1 MIDQLNKLIEF
12 LKSMPPT
19 KVNST
24 IGIDFAS
31 ENDMIEF
38 DVTKDLIVDLKG
50 DWLFIN
56 AENFVG
62 IVNIN
67 LIESITEI

>member
-1 MIDQLNKLIEF
+1 MIDQLNKLIKYLRTVE
-12 LKSMPPT
+12 PT
-19 KVNST
+19 NVNSA

-38 DVTKDLIVDLKG
+38 DITKDLIVDLKG

-56 AENFVG
+56 AVNHVG